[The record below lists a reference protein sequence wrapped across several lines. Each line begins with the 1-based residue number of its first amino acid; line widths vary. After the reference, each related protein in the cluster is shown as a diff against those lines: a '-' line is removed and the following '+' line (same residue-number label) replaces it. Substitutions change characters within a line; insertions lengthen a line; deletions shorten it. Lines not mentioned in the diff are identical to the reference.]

1 MSELKS
7 GVKVAIQGGY
17 FMLQNDGEF
26 MFAEQ
31 DCEEAKFWL
40 YCNQPISS
48 VVNRDSKAGV
58 VNIQLLDS
66 N

>member
-1 MSELKS
+1 MSDLKS

-26 MFAEQ
+26 MFSEK

-40 YCNQPISS
+40 YC
-48 VVNRDSKAGV
+48 D
-58 VNIQLLDS
+58 
-66 N
+66 